1 VTDIQAVLVEAIRRA
16 DRSGALA
23 ALDAWGE
30 EHGHDR
36 VVPEVLEPALALI
49 GEEWSSSEA
58 FTVAQVYVA
67 GKIAG
72 DAMLRLAERSL
83 PRAPT
88 KGAVVI
94 GNVEDDFHALGRKIL
109 GTFLAADGFEVHD
122 LGNDV
127 APADFV
133 AAALETGARVVGV
146 SAMMLGTAR
155 HIARVR
161 AEIDRRGLG
170 GRLQLA
176 VGGAVFLARP
186 ELVGEVGGDG
196 TAPNALRAPALFDA
210 LVSRARAAEA
220 GP

>member
-36 VVPEVLEPALALI
+36 VVPEVLEPALARV
-49 GEEWSSSEA
+49 GEEWSSAEA

-72 DAMLRLAERSL
+72 DALLRLARRG
-83 PRAPT
+83 PARAPM

-109 GTFLAADGFEVHD
+109 GTFLATDGFEVHD

-133 AAALETGARVVGV
+133 DAAVATGARVVGV

-155 HIARVR
+155 RIGEVR
-161 AEIDRRGLG
+161 AEIERRGLG

-176 VGGAVFLARP
+176 VGGAVFVARP
-186 ELVGEVGGDG
+186 ELVREVGGDG
-196 TAPNALRAPALFDA
+196 TAPNALRGPALFDA
-210 LVSRARAAEA
+210 LATRSRAAEA
-220 GP
+220 AS